1 MAQHKMSLIKL
12 QLGDHTLQRTSNKG
26 FQLGELKKP
35 SRKRKR
41 LKKGQRLDNQ
51 KCFLCF
57 LGERKTILKKFLFQ
71 CITTYMTV
79 FMLKEVHQDPRAVM
93 PHVQSN
99 QLWFSDF
106 NVHQNLL
113 EGLLTQIAESSSQK
127 YLLSKYKVGLKNLHF

>member
-1 MAQHKMSLIKL
+1 
-12 QLGDHTLQRTSNKG
+12 
-26 FQLGELKKP
+26 
-35 SRKRKR
+35 
-41 LKKGQRLDNQ
+41 
-51 KCFLCF
+51 
-57 LGERKTILKKFLFQ
+57 
-71 CITTYMTV
+71 
-79 FMLKEVHQDPRAVM
+79 MLKEVHQDPRAVM